1 MSQREEDI
9 LYQALSGVQKER
21 LRNILLL
28 SKLAF
33 MASLL
38 LQRTKVVWLQRK
50 IPKLFSFRIII
61 SLVSV
66 KIFAK

>member
-33 MASLL
+33 MVSLL